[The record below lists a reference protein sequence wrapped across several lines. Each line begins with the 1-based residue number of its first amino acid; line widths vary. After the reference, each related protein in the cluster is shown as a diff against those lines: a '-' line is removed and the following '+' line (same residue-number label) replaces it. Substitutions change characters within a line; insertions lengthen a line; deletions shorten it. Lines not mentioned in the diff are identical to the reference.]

1 MLVFTFDVMV
11 NNSIAA
17 QVLPPRMPSSEE
29 DDIVSMP
36 FLKLDSCKCNCTSF
50 PELSDVLLEEGKR
63 NACDVS
69 NEAEAMEAANMAED
83 ASATAI
89 LSANNISASEANST
103 DCYPESEVSYSET
116 FTLKGSSFH
125 KDFQRVLRSCKQ
137 MLLENIPVELKL
149 CNEPVNVNDENAI
162 VAKAKVNGNFSSIGY
177 VPGKKLKKIE
187 SAVNNNEITN
197 IALTT
202 VQYTF
207 IWGAGEHKYIPQIT
221 ITKNG
226 KWLQDDKRYKYNK
239 LFDKIM
245 LQV

>member
-1 MLVFTFDVMV
+1 MV

-50 PELSDVLLEEGKR
+50 PELSDVLLEESKR

-137 MLLENIPVELKL
+137 ML
-149 CNEPVNVNDENAI
+149 
-162 VAKAKVNGNFSSIGY
+162 
-177 VPGKKLKKIE
+177 
-187 SAVNNNEITN
+187 
-197 IALTT
+197 
-202 VQYTF
+202 
-207 IWGAGEHKYIPQIT
+207 
-221 ITKNG
+221 
-226 KWLQDDKRYKYNK
+226 
-239 LFDKIM
+239 
-245 LQV
+245 